1 MSMLRSIR
9 GVAALLGLLA
19 SLAPGAA
26 SQAAQS
32 PNAKLLDWC
41 CNSAG
46 GGAASRRVFG
56 WSSLGQLG
64 SPILSA
70 TNSKAGVGASHTDD
84 STPLNNEPLV
94 FGVVPPFGPKVGGTG
109 VTVSGF
115 NFNKLGVGPS
125 VTMTVGG
132 NSATGLSV
140 VSNTVLTA
148 TTPAGTGINDGSGP
162 QPVVVSSSLGSIAHP
177 QPYVNTPAIT
187 SSPVALVGASLV
199 LRNYGAPGTAFVTF
213 LSDSNLAAN
222 TQFGTFLIAGGTLLQ
237 LFTNVPYPG
246 PDGISTFVIKVPNL
260 AVLHGLTL
268 DFQSLSVTNPSPL
281 QGSLTNAAATTLP

>member
-9 GVAALLGLLA
+9 GAAALLGLLA
-19 SLAPGAA
+19 SLAPAA
-26 SQAAQS
+26 SSQAAQS

-41 CNSAG
+41 CTAAG

-56 WSSLGQLG
+56 WTSLGQLG

-70 TNSKAGVGASHTDD
+70 PNSKAGVGASQTDD
-84 STPLNNEPLV
+84 STPLNNAPIV
-94 FGVVPPFGPKVGGTG
+94 FGVVPPFGPKTGGTG

-115 NFNKLGVGPS
+115 NFDKLGVGPS

-132 NSATGLSV
+132 NAATGLSV
-140 VSNTVLTA
+140 LSNTVLTA

-162 QPVVVSSSLGSIAHP
+162 QPVVVTSSLGSITEP
-177 QPYVNTPAIT
+177 EPYINTPAIT

-213 LSDSNLAAN
+213 LSNSNGSAN
-222 TQFGTFLIAGGTLLQ
+222 TPFGTFLVAGGTLLQ
-237 LFTNVPYPG
+237 IFTNVPYAAPTG
-246 PDGISTFVIKVPNL
+246 VSSFKLNVPNL

-268 DFQSLSVTNPSPL
+268 YFQSLSVTNPSPL
-281 QGSLTNAAATTLP
+281 QGSMTNAATTTLP